1 MREQIAGR
9 LIEICV
15 EDGILVNSNHPDL
28 LNANFSSC
36 GVDSMSLVFLQA
48 LIEEEWGVHVP
59 ATYFAS
65 RLRNL
70 NSVSTYIDEQIAA
83 KNGMTPETSSAA

>member
-1 MREQIAGR
+1 MKEQIAGR
-9 LIEICV
+9 LIEICI
-15 EDGILVNSNHPDL
+15 EDGILENSNHPDL
-28 LNANFSSC
+28 LNANFSTC
-36 GVDSMSLVFLQA
+36 GVDSMSLMFLQA

-70 NSVSTYIDEQIAA
+70 NSVSMYIDEQIAS
-83 KNGMTPETSSAA
+83 KNGMSPAASSAA